1 MGGSDSHRGE
11 KRASLCSASV
21 CFLGVFC
28 ALEKVGLPPEKK
40 LLAGRLVLDP
50 LPVLLDE
57 GINSGLKSIVEMG
70 QVQLLAEACTVN
82 SFIEW
87 EIK

>member
-1 MGGSDSHRGE
+1 MHDREFLWAISDILDGDGR
-11 KRASLCSASV
+11 CVTSV
-21 CFLGVFC
+21 NDTLI
-28 ALEKVGLPPEKK
+28 
-40 LLAGRLVLDP
+40 VLDGHP
-50 LPVLLDE
+50 YPALVEYPPVLLDE